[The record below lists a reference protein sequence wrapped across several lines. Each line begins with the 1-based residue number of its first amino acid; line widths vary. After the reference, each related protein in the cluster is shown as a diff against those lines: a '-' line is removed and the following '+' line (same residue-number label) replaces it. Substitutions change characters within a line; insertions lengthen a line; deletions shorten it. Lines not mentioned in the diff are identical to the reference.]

1 MGLAAGVRHSG
12 MGRQPAWL
20 LAVVLLFSGAMVLR
34 LAWLQLHQG
43 AENRQRAD
51 ENRIRLVPRNPIR
64 GRLLDR
70 QGRVLA
76 TAFHPEITGDRRVH
90 KLFVDIV
97 TGRA

>member
-1 MGLAAGVRHSG
+1 MPLAPGVRHSG
-12 MGRQPAWL
+12 MGQQPAWL
-20 LAVVLLFSGAMVLR
+20 LFVVLLFSGAMVVR

-43 AENRQRAD
+43 VEYRQRAD

-76 TAFHPEITGDRRVH
+76 TSASLTTSTSSPAR
-90 KLFVDIV
+90 
-97 TGRA
+97 